1 MANLKSESD
10 ARGNVKFIDRGETD
24 IDFHLPKPGFVGHDA
39 VSGPCPKFSSLPRVA
54 CQLKD
59 GLDIGRFAS

>member
-10 ARGNVKFIDRGETD
+10 AWGNVKFIDRGETRYR
-24 IDFHLPKPGFVGHDA
+24 FPPTKPSFVGHDA

-54 CQLKD
+54 CQL
-59 GLDIGRFAS
+59 